1 MADAPGILACL
12 RAAFEPYRD
21 RYTPEAFADTV
32 LSEESLRARF
42 AAMTILVV
50 VAPAGAIIGT
60 IACAVTGGEG
70 HLRGMAV
77 APDSQG
83 SGLAAALLDAAEK
96 ELADGGC
103 SHVTLDTTEPL
114 VRAMRF
120 YHSHGYRPSGR
131 ITDFFGM
138 RLHEYVKNVHPG

>member
-1 MADAPGILACL
+1 MADGPGILACL
-12 RAAFEPYRD
+12 RVAFEPYRN

-32 LSEESLRARF
+32 LTEVSLEARR
-42 AAMTILVV
+42 AAMTILIA
-50 VAPAGAIIGT
+50 VAPAGAIVGT
-60 IACAVTGGEG
+60 IACTATGGEG

-77 APDSQG
+77 LPDNQG
-83 SGLAAALLDAAEK
+83 SGIAAALLDATEK
-96 ELADGGC
+96 ELAAGGC

-120 YHSHGYRPSGR
+120 YQSHGYRPSGR